1 MDFDEPCEKTRWFGP
16 SIPNEKV
23 TGELDGN
30 WIIWDIA
37 TWASQRV
44 KSSLVVFSTCMEKY
58 KKIENCSI
66 ILGEE
71 TAFNRIKPSI
81 VKVAPNMWI

>member
-1 MDFDEPCEKTRWFGP
+1 MDFDEPCEKTQWFGP

-58 KKIENCSI
+58 IKLRIVPSFWEKKPHLIGLN
-66 ILGEE
+66 LQL
-71 TAFNRIKPSI
+71 
-81 VKVAPNMWI
+81 

>member
-1 MDFDEPCEKTRWFGP
+1 MDFDEPCEKTQWFGP

-44 KSSLVVFSTCMEKY
+44 KSTWRN
-58 KKIENCSI
+58 I
-66 ILGEE
+66 
-71 TAFNRIKPSI
+71 
-81 VKVAPNMWI
+81 